1 MPRATISRYFS
12 FYTFNTPFFFDST
25 DLKRVERSRRAE
37 LTDF

>member
-12 FYTFNTPFFFDST
+12 FYTFDTPFFVST
-25 DLKRVERSRRAE
+25 DLKRVERKCKAE

>member
-12 FYTFNTPFFFDST
+12 FYTFDTPFFDSA
-25 DLKRVERSRRAE
+25 DLERVERSRRAE

>member
-1 MPRATISRYFS
+1 MPRATTSRYFS
-12 FYTFNTPFFFDST
+12 FYTFDTPFFDST